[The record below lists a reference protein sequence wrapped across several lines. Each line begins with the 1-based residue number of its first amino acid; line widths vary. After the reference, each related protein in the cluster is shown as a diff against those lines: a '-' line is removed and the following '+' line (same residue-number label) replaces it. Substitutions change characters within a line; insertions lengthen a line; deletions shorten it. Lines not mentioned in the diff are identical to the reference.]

1 MNTSTTQRLALSP
14 VTALLCLGM
23 LAMSL
28 PLIFRSIPLGANYW
42 DVYLYLDS
50 AWRVINGQTPH
61 TDFFVACGALPFYLY
76 ALVFGLAPN
85 AQPLLAAQY
94 SILILALPLM
104 LIVAS
109 DVARQSRFKALAVVL
124 PFAIGALLPI
134 NMIEFFP
141 SPGTDG
147 IGLYNRQSGL
157 VLYPLVAALVLM
169 QPSWARTAV
178 IAISASALFYIKIN
192 SFAAAIGF
200 CGYVFIA
207 GRLSWRDAIA
217 AGMFFLGSM
226 AVVELSTGLV
236 SSYIADIRAM
246 LDHNSGALF
255 TRLLTLASVK
265 LDVLA
270 VLALLGAALV
280 FVRSPDAQSTAS
292 GPLGKTIAR
301 LLRHPAI
308 ELVGFTG
315 IACINEAQNTGSQE
329 FLYLWPLLLLR
340 LCDALHMPQGRA
352 QMTVLLLIAAAT
364 LPSMVKMLHR
374 AGRAVVVAPGYHAI
388 NLPILGPLDS
398 VRVKPAHLER
408 ARELAEHYPKFKAA
422 YASLAEQ
429 GQMSSSIIYSEPDF
443 QAYFLIDAAAA
454 AQALLAREASIGR
467 RYASLYTLEFVDVMP
482 LVLKRIPVKG
492 LSVAYEPA
500 RGYPRGKYPEML
512 AALAMTE
519 AILVPHCPDT
529 PARLD
534 MMEAVSSVI
543 KDRQRIALTPCWDLY
558 ERP

>member
-1 MNTSTTQRLALSP
+1 MTL
-14 VTALLCLGM
+14 
-23 LAMSL
+23 
-28 PLIFRSIPLGANYW
+28 RSIPLGANYW
-42 DVYLYLDS
+42 DVYLYLDA
-50 AWRVINGQTPH
+50 AWRVIQGQMPH
-61 TDFFVACGALPFYLY
+61 TDFFVACGALPFYLF
-76 ALVFGLAPN
+76 AAVFALAPD

-94 SILILALPLM
+94 SILLLALPLM
-104 LIVAS
+104 LIVAKE
-109 DVARQSRFKALAVVL
+109 VARAAPLRALAVVL

-157 VLYPLVAALVLM
+157 VLYPLVAALLLM
-169 QPSWARTAV
+169 PASWARTAV
-178 IAISASALFYIKIN
+178 IAISASALFYIKVN

-200 CGYVFIA
+200 CGYVFLA

-217 AGMFFLGSM
+217 SGLFFLGSM

-246 LDHNSGALF
+246 LEHNSGALF

-270 VLALLGAALV
+270 MLALLGIALV
-280 FVRSPDAQSTAS
+280 FFRSQEALQNAS
-292 GPLGKTIAR
+292 GPIGSTIAK
-301 LLRHPAI
+301 LLRQPAV
-308 ELVGFTG
+308 ELIAFTG

-340 LCDALHMPQGRA
+340 LGEIMRWPPTGKRTAL
-352 QMTVLLLIAAAT
+352 LFLIIAAT

-374 AGRAVVVAPGYHAI
+374 AGRAIVVAPGYHAI
-388 NLPILGPLDS
+388 NLPILGPYNS

-408 ARELAEHYPKFKAA
+408 ARELAEHFPKFKAT

-429 GQMSSSIIYSEPDF
+429 GQMSSSIVYSEPDF
-443 QAYFLIDAAAA
+443 QAYFLIDAAQAA
-454 AQALLAREASIGR
+454 TALLAREATLGR
-467 RYASLYTLEFVDVMP
+467 RYDSLYTLEFVDVMP
-482 LVLKRIPVKG
+482 LVLKRVPVRG
-492 LSVAYEPA
+492 LSVAYEPM

-512 AALAMTE
+512 AALSKTD

-534 MMEAVSSVI
+534 MMEAVNSVI
-543 KDRQRIALTPCWDLY
+543 KDRNRIALTACWDLY